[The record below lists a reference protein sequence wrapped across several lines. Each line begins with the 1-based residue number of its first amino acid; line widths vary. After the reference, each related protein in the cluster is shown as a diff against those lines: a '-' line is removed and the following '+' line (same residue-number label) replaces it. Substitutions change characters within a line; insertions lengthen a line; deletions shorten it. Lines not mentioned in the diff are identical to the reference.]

1 MGFLDIIL
9 GLFGGKKSVN
19 FGNVNPDDIESYWL
33 VDHELD
39 QAERESP
46 QAHQACLAKWGL
58 KSMDH
63 WDQVKGE
70 LYQRHGQNPDF
81 NMAAARV
88 QQRVQ
93 NANMAQSYQMPA
105 EYSAPVHGV
114 DLIGYA
120 TVKARLELGQNPGQV
135 LAEHRLDPGRWN
147 EVDQAWSWR
156 MGPQGDAFAGNILRG
171 NYHVAYLQAQAAYRG
186 R

>member
-1 MGFLDIIL
+1 MGLLDLIL
-9 GLFGGKKSVN
+9 GMFAGKKSVN
-19 FGNVNPDDIESYWL
+19 FGNVDPDNIESFWI

-46 QAHQACLAKWGL
+46 QALATALAKWGL

-63 WDQVKGE
+63 WEEVQGA
-70 LYQRHGQNPDF
+70 LHQRHGQNPDF

-93 NANMAQSYQMPA
+93 TANMSQQYQMPA
-105 EYSAPVHGV
+105 EYSSPVHGI

-120 TVKARLELGQNPGQV
+120 TVKARLELGQSPQQV
-135 LAEHRLDPGRWN
+135 LNEHRLDPNRWQ
-147 EVDQAWSWR
+147 EVDQTWSWR

-171 NYHVAYLQAQAAYRG
+171 NFHTAYLQAQAAYRG